1 MAPERS
7 IMTTDP
13 ANLEDRYRH
22 EPDEVLLAALETG
35 SEGYNADAWRV
46 ISAEATRRGLVP
58 RNPEAEP
65 SPESAPVADDAT
77 PDPLPQWLSATLLT
91 LAALFLVVQ
100 VLLLLAY
107 YGLIDQGHAYL
118 GSPAS
123 LALGLTAYTATK
135 FVRVGPHADI
145 ARMLRFTAIAL
156 TAVALII
163 RY

>member
-1 MAPERS
+1 
-7 IMTTDP
+7 MTTDP
-13 ANLEDRYRH
+13 ANLESRYRH

-58 RNPEAEP
+58 RQAEAEP
-65 SPESAPVADDAT
+65 SPQSVPT
-77 PDPLPQWLSATLLT
+77 PDHTPDALPRWLSAILVA

-107 YGLIDQGHAYL
+107 YGLIDQGNAYF
-118 GSPAS
+118 GSPAT
-123 LALGLTAYTATK
+123 LALGITAYTATR
-135 FVRVGPHADI
+135 FVRVGPHAAI
-145 ARMLRFTAIAL
+145 ARKLGFAALAL
-156 TAVALII
+156 TAGALIL